1 MKKGSHSNASIPFFR
16 PSGRVVSESEV
27 SAADFLINSVG
38 QNTCKLYTD
47 AILKIPE
54 ITTSMITQLTT
65 DIGRLILCIGLVVPC
80 QPQRQCLVF
89 HDNTEY

>member
-1 MKKGSHSNASIPFFR
+1 M
-16 PSGRVVSESEV
+16 

-65 DIGRLILCIGLVVPC
+65 DIGKLMLDTCFRFLFGIS
-80 QPQRQCLVF
+80 
-89 HDNTEY
+89 